1 MSPFVPVHFG
11 ISWDKGTNEDKG
23 DKRGQTMSAIE
34 WDCQRDAR
42 ETVRGLESPGAVRG
56 VKGRVLDVRGI
67 RAGRLHEKG
76 IVECRRGGE
85 Q

>member
-1 MSPFVPVHFG
+1 MSPFVPVYFG
-11 ISWDKGTNEDKG
+11 ISWDKGTYEDV
-23 DKRGQTMSAIE
+23 SAIE
-34 WDCQRDAR
+34 WDCQRDAG

-76 IVECRRGGE
+76 IVECRRGVE
-85 Q
+85 K